1 MCSVYSESFYSV
13 KDLSTPI
20 NILSNIVTS
29 ILSLLLLSVFFLYSP
44 FQVMETLMRRTAMQQ
59 RNEINC
65 KTGFYRAEL
74 QIVPL
79 VREHQQFQGM

>member
-1 MCSVYSESFYSV
+1 
-13 KDLSTPI
+13 
-20 NILSNIVTS
+20 
-29 ILSLLLLSVFFLYSP
+29 
-44 FQVMETLMRRTAMQQ
+44 MRRTAMQQ